1 MLQIHFLMLSS
12 PLVLLTKPALAM
24 FYSSLVKSTNTV
36 NTIMNSFIVFGVI
49 AF

>member
-12 PLVLLTKPALAM
+12 PLALLTAPALAM
-24 FYSSLVKSTNTV
+24 FYAGLVKSANTV

-49 AF
+49 VF